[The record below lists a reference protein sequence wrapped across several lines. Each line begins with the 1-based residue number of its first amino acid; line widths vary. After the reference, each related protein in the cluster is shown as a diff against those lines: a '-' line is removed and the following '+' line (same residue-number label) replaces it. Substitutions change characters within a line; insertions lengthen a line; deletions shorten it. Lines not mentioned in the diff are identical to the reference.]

1 MCYEPAVH
9 GLLSLPFDNHAVGYL
24 RDVLAASIDAAGYRE
39 LVEVVPL
46 LAGAR
51 VELCTIF
58 RVFVDL
64 GIVVW
69 FWSHH
74 TFFFLGLQKQ
84 KKKEKRKATYG
95 LRYCHRHVGEML

>member
-39 LVEVVPL
+39 LVEVVTL

-51 VELCTIF
+51 VELYPII
-58 RVFVDL
+58 RVFVEL

-69 FWSHH
+69 CWSHQ
-74 TFFFLGLQKQ
+74 TIFSLGLL
-84 KKKEKRKATYG
+84 YH
-95 LRYCHRHVGEML
+95 L